1 MRLTRTLIAFFSLL
15 LVAVRDNGHFGVF
28 PDKNSPPIIQPFQ
41 AKKKPLSP
49 KQAKGLPSDYP
60 SVVSAAQSSEQYSD
74 AANSRDDSRDGQTVD
89 GSAGV
94 GERIMR
100 V

>member
-1 MRLTRTLIAFFSLL
+1 MVILVSFPIKTVHQSYSLF
-15 LVAVRDNGHFGVF
+15 RR
-28 PDKNSPPIIQPFQ
+28 
-41 AKKKPLSP
+41 KKKPLSP